1 MQDFFSGELVDGSHA
16 FESEEKV
23 VKAILKSADVSGLF
37 KAIKSECC
45 QDTGLDNISLSWF
58 VNRYTTFPIWLGTRK
73 VEWQRD
79 VFGTLIKRFTT
90 TPCYK
95 AWDEVN
101 DSKPEEDERGA
112 GCVFTWPAFGVCCIH
127 QYSPSSITDADGI
140 WITRKMPSFEEKF
153 VIEPLNQLLRTIS
166 WKFPG

>member
-16 FESEEKV
+16 FESEEKI
-23 VKAILKSADVSGLF
+23 VKAILKSADVSGMF
-37 KAIKSECC
+37 KTIKAECC

-79 VFGTLIKRFTT
+79 VFGTLIKKFTT

-153 VIEPLNQLLRTIS
+153 VIEPLNQLLKTIS